1 MIDNTHD
8 GANSWG
14 CFNQDIVTDLDVPKY
29 PRNSKLGHTSDVS
42 LAFQKSDFRRIFL

>member
-14 CFNQDIVTDLDVPKY
+14 YFNQDIVTDLDVPKY
-29 PRNSKLGHTSDVS
+29 PWNSKLGHTSDVS
-42 LAFQKSDFRRIFL
+42 LAFLQSDFDGVFL